1 MQNETNHSMMN
12 SQLMSVATS
21 SRSMKPSSEDK
32 NEGEELEMSSL
43 KRVRDEPISNYSSI
57 QIDTF
62 PDRVGEQ
69 LSSR

>member
-1 MQNETNHSMMN
+1 MVN

-21 SRSMKPSSEDK
+21 SRSVKPSSEDK
-32 NEGEELEMSSL
+32 NEGEELEMSCL
-43 KRVRDEPISNYSSI
+43 RRVRDEPISNYSSI

-62 PDRVGEQ
+62 SDRIGAQ

>member
-12 SQLMSVATS
+12 SQLMSTAT

-32 NEGEELEMSSL
+32 NEGEELEMSCL
-43 KRVRDEPISNYSSI
+43 KRVREEQISNYSSI
-57 QIDTF
+57 QIDSF
-62 PDRVGEQ
+62 SDRIGEQ